1 MFFRSH
7 DPPCGLHNS
16 LSTLHAICSV
26 FVPLSGLFGVAPV
39 SLHIGCAYSNGPV
52 DTSASHVRL
61 GNGGW
66 LILSVYGLPVNVP
79 VDRSLYQR
87 RQAFLGVPTCSAIQE
102 IAESNFPEGRSEP
115 AERENEVVLP
125 DISMKAIPEPN
136 IFRDEVS
143 TIPIQIQGGLHESLC

>member
-87 RQAFLGVPTCSAIQE
+87 RQAFLGVPTGPQYQKPLKAVSPKGE
-102 IAESNFPEGRSEP
+102 VTKGNG
-115 AERENEVVLP
+115 VVL
-125 DISMKAIPEPN
+125 
-136 IFRDEVS
+136 FVS
-143 TIPIQIQGGLHESLC
+143 GFKLAHYINVFFQIILWY